1 MTKSESLIRSI
12 IGPVKM
18 DVRPLAFS
26 VEVMEKLLFSENR
39 AVDEVHVTKHIY
51 PEVAKKFTKTDGAA
65 ARQVERAANYC
76 WDNMNPDQKKK
87 YIGRLIIDIRR
98 PADMIAYFA
107 FYLHFERPF
116 FQVVEQNPELLF

>member
-26 VEVMEKLLFSENR
+26 VEVMEKLLFSEN
-39 AVDEVHVTKHIY
+39 KHIY
-51 PEVAKKFTKTDGAA
+51 PEVAKKFTRTDGAA
-65 ARQVERAANYC
+65 ERQVERAANYC

-116 FQVVEQNPELLF
+116 FQVVEQNPEILF